1 MIRDHWVRHFDK
13 LLNRGNENECVTFT
27 TRSSNQISKEKTQ
40 DTIDAPHYWGNWNS
54 TEEIRK

>member
-1 MIRDHWVRHFDK
+1 MMLDHWARHFDK

-40 DTIDAPHYWGNWNS
+40 NTIDAPTTG
-54 TEEIRK
+54 EI